1 MHFLFTSKR
10 EETAL
15 LKKTQQVKI
24 NIYISGG
31 GGECKE
37 RGGGNHLQL
46 ISNIL
51 STVSNVLSFNV
62 GVWMGSPSLF
72 KGKSIGLFSPNIFC
86 I

>member
-24 NIYISGG
+24 NIYISAG

-37 RGGGNHLQL
+37 RRGGNHLQL
-46 ISNIL
+46 ISNII

-62 GVWMGSPSLF
+62 GVWMVSPPLF